1 MTNDDGA
8 GSEKS
13 VKNKGGQIMAEKKES
28 MTGKFLIEDD
38 WYLIADE
45 NSWNIARKTG
55 REKKMF
61 TDMTYHRTP
70 EQALEYYLRKRQS
83 EACRRVSQGDLRT
96 LVETLSSEHE
106 RLSATLRAAFANVC
120 DFMTD
125 KDNDRN

>member
-1 MTNDDGA
+1 
-8 GSEKS
+8 
-13 VKNKGGQIMAEKKES
+13 MAEKKEG
-28 MTGKFLIEDD
+28 MTGRFLIEDD

-45 NSWNIARKTG
+45 NSWNIARRTG

-70 EQALEYYLRKRQS
+70 EQALEYYLHKRQS

-96 LVETLSSEHE
+96 LVDTLSSEHE

-120 DFMTD
+120 DFVAE
-125 KDNDRN
+125 KDNNGNR